1 MGKLLSTLLALG
13 ILKTAS
19 AALPLVDNFGNGMPR
34 SALALEG
41 SRNNATSDSVMVN
54 VDQLVVVPEPA
65 TNVLLIC
72 GLLTIGS
79 LAIFLGKK
87 LG

>member
-1 MGKLLSTLLALG
+1 MRKLLPTLLACG
-13 ILKTAS
+13 VVATTS
-19 AALPLVDNFGNGMPR
+19 AALPLADNFGNGMPANGNGVTAAWALLLLPF
-34 SALALEG
+34 SAA
-41 SRNNATSDSVMVN
+41 
-54 VDQLVVVPEPA
+54 VPEPA

-72 GLLTIGS
+72 GLLTVGG

>member
-1 MGKLLSTLLALG
+1 MRKLLPAFIASAFLC
-13 ILKTAS
+13 TAS
-19 AALPLVDNFGNGMPR
+19 TAVPLLNSGSNGPPGESYKLSRFLGPALFSPLHLTV
-34 SALALEG
+34 AI
-41 SRNNATSDSVMVN
+41 
-54 VDQLVVVPEPA
+54 PEPA

-72 GLLTIGS
+72 GLFTIGG

>member
-1 MGKLLSTLLALG
+1 MRKLLPTLLACCGLT
-13 ILKTAS
+13 TAS
-19 AALPLVDNFGNGMPR
+19 AASPFI
-34 SALALEG
+34 A
-41 SRNNATSDSVMVN
+41 N
-54 VDQLVVVPEPA
+54 VAIPEPA

-72 GLLTIGS
+72 GLLTVGG

>member
-1 MGKLLSTLLALG
+1 MRKLLPTLLASG
-13 ILKTAS
+13 ILTTAS
-19 AALPLVDNFGNGMPR
+19 AALPFVDNFGN
-34 SALALEG
+34 
-41 SRNNATSDSVMVN
+41 ATSHSLMVN
-54 VDQLVVVPEPA
+54 VGQLVVVPEPA

-72 GLLTIGS
+72 GLLTVGG

>member
-1 MGKLLSTLLALG
+1 MRKLLPTLLAYG
-13 ILKTAS
+13 ILATAS
-19 AALPLVDNFGNGMPR
+19 AGVPVAGNVR
-34 SALALEG
+34 SATTDHLVVG
-41 SRNNATSDSVMVN
+41 AT
-54 VDQLVVVPEPA
+54 QLVVVPEPA

-72 GLLTIGS
+72 GLLTVGG

>member
-1 MGKLLSTLLALG
+1 MRKLLPILLACGGLT
-13 ILKTAS
+13 TAS
-19 AALPLVDNFGNGMPR
+19 AAPLFIN
-34 SALALEG
+34 
-41 SRNNATSDSVMVN
+41 SVVI
-54 VDQLVVVPEPA
+54 PEPA

-72 GLLTIGS
+72 GLLTVGG

>member
-1 MGKLLSTLLALG
+1 MRKLLPILLVCGGLS
-13 ILKTAS
+13 TAS
-19 AALPLVDNFGNGMPR
+19 AAPPFI
-34 SALALEG
+34 
-41 SRNNATSDSVMVN
+41 NNVII
-54 VDQLVVVPEPA
+54 PEPA

-72 GLLTIGS
+72 GLLTVGG